1 MIAFYTMSL
10 SMKTSKMPYFVDST
24 DTIIEKIV
32 VTMRTAMKIEEKAG
46 LKGLLVF
53 FYHSSFEAL
62 VCKQGVRIVVMT
74 QRKA

>member
-53 FYHSSFEAL
+53 SIIPRLKRWFANKESEL
-62 VCKQGVRIVVMT
+62 L
-74 QRKA
+74 